1 MFRLFCEESEL
12 DVLENHQRQFDRA
25 VVEKCLQ
32 AIADRVFFAE
42 EFHPQEEAKKNEV
55 ERVRREQEAKKKQE
69 NAIALEK
76 SKESKTGVEW
86 QLEEDHCL
94 SQAVKKF
101 PVGKESGAEV

>member
-1 MFRLFCEESEL
+1 M
-12 DVLENHQRQFDRA
+12 
-25 VVEKCLQ
+25 
-32 AIADRVFFAE
+32 
-42 EFHPQEEAKKNEV
+42 
-55 ERVRREQEAKKKQE
+55 RREQEAKKKQE

-101 PVGKESGAEV
+101 PVGPSGGTEA

>member
-1 MFRLFCEESEL
+1 MYSRGYVQSNERKKEIERIRK
-12 DVLENHQRQFDRA
+12 E
-25 VVEKCLQ
+25 
-32 AIADRVFFAE
+32 
-42 EFHPQEEAKKNEV
+42 QEE
-55 ERVRREQEAKKKQE
+55 KKKQE

-101 PVGKESGAEV
+101 PVFLASER

>member
-1 MFRLFCEESEL
+1 MN
-12 DVLENHQRQFDRA
+12 DMQ
-25 VVEKCLQ
+25 EK
-32 AIADRVFFAE
+32 
-42 EFHPQEEAKKNEV
+42 KKKLEV
-55 ERVRREQEAKKKQE
+55 ERIRKEQEEKKKQE

-101 PVGKESGAEV
+101 PVFLALIE